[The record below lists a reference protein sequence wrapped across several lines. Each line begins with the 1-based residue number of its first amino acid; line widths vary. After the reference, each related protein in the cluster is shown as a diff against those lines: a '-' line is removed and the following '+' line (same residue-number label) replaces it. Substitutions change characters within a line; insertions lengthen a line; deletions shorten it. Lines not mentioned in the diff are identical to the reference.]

1 MKRGVASF
9 NEMFRRRLVVIFT
22 VFLVAVLGI
31 ESRFVY
37 LQVVARTTLVNKA
50 NQQLETDS
58 IPIKAKRGMIQDST
72 GRVLAQDVA
81 TWSLGLY
88 MKEVKDP
95 HLTAASIASILR
107 ASVTQLEKQIR
118 SASSSFIY
126 LKKQVGVV
134 EYDALRQ
141 LDVSG
146 IVLDK
151 GYRRVYPLGALMSS
165 VVGITGSDNQ
175 GLSGIEFQ
183 YDKEL
188 GGTDGRHTYRVSGSN
203 PGEPAI
209 TEDVIE
215 PIPGKNIVLTIDSN
229 IQYFVQQAL
238 MDTLKTYD
246 GKRATC
252 TILDPKTDAV
262 LAMVDVP
269 GVDPEHWQDA
279 SMSSLSEKAISANYE
294 PGSVFKAATSVAGL
308 ETGTITLQS
317 TFYSGGSLKVA
328 GTVIHEVNDYSYGT
342 MNLYQMLEHSSNV
355 GFAQLSMK
363 IGATRFH
370 DCLSRYGFGKPT
382 GIDLPGEESGILL
395 PTSLWSKTTLP
406 TMGFGQGV
414 AVTAIQLAN
423 FYATIANGGLMQRPY
438 VVDHIVDAS
447 GASQRTDTP
456 GVVGQLFKPETAKVL
471 LEGLHGVVQKNIGVF
486 SAYIPGYEVAGKT
499 GTAQIAAPGGGY
511 LNDGSYVFSFAGI
524 LTANNPRVVVF
535 LSVHQTQKGPRTSFA
550 VAGPTFKKIALQLIQ
565 YLRLKP

>member
-9 NEMFRRRLVVIFT
+9 NDMFRRRLVVIFT

-37 LQVVARTTLVNKA
+37 LQVLARATLVNMA

-95 HLTAASIASILR
+95 HLTAASIAPVLN

-134 EYDALRQ
+134 DYDTLSR
-141 LDVSG
+141 LDVPG

-151 GYRRVYPLGALMSS
+151 GYRRVYPLGALVSS

-188 GGTDGRHTYRVSGSN
+188 GGTDGRHTYKVSGSN
-203 PGEPAI
+203 PGEPAV
-209 TEDVIE
+209 TEDVLE

-229 IQYFVQQAL
+229 IQYFAQQAL

-279 SMSSLSEKAISANYE
+279 SMSSLAEKAISANYE
-294 PGSVFKAATSVAGL
+294 PGSVFKAVTSVAGL

-317 TFYSGGSLKVA
+317 TFYSGGSLRVFD
-328 GTVIHEVNDYSYGT
+328 TVVHDLYPYGT
-342 MNLYQMLEHSSNV
+342 MNLYAMLQHSSNV
-355 GFAQLSMK
+355 AFCQLSMK
-363 IGATRFH
+363 IGAKLFY
-370 DCLSRYGFGKPT
+370 DCVSRYGFGKPT

-395 PTSLWSKTTLP
+395 PMSLWSKTTLP

-414 AVTAIQLAN
+414 AVTAIQMAN

-447 GASQRTDTP
+447 GASQRTDVS
-456 GVVGQLFKPETAKVL
+456 GVVGQLFKPETAKAL
-471 LEGLHGVVQKNIGVF
+471 LGGLHGVVQKDVGVF

-511 LNDGSYVFSFAGI
+511 LTDGSYVFSFAGI
-524 LTANNPRVVVF
+524 LTANDPRVVVF
-535 LSVHQTQKGPRTSFA
+535 LSVHETRKGARTSFL

>member
-9 NEMFRRRLVVIFT
+9 NDMFRRRLVVIFS

-37 LQVVARTTLVNKA
+37 LQVVARTLLVDMA

-58 IPIKAKRGMIQDST
+58 IPIKAKRGMILDST
-72 GRVLAQDVA
+72 GRVLAEDVA

-95 HLTAASIASILR
+95 HLTAASIAPVINT
-107 ASVTQLEKQIR
+107 SVTQLEKQIR
-118 SASSSFIY
+118 SASLSFIY
-126 LKKQVGVV
+126 VKKLVGVA
-134 EYDALRQ
+134 EYEALRR
-141 LDVSG
+141 LDVPG

-188 GGTDGRHTYRVSGSN
+188 GGADGRHTYRVSGSN
-203 PGEPAI
+203 PGEPAV
-209 TEDVIE
+209 TEDVLD
-215 PIPGKNIVLTIDSN
+215 PIPGKNLVLTIDSN
-229 IQYFVQQAL
+229 IQYFAQQTL
-238 MDTLKTYD
+238 IETLKTYD

-252 TILDPKTDAV
+252 TILDPETDAV

-269 GVDPEHWQDA
+269 GIDPEHWQDA
-279 SMSSLSEKAISANYE
+279 SMSLLAEKAISANYE
-294 PGSVFKAATSVAGL
+294 PGSVFKAVTSVAGL

-317 TFYSGGSLKVA
+317 TFSSGGSLKVFD
-328 GTVIHEVNDYSYGT
+328 TVVHDLYPYGT
-342 MNLYQMLEHSSNV
+342 MNLYAMLQHSSNV
-355 GFAQLSMK
+355 AFCQLSMK
-363 IGATRFH
+363 IGAKSFY
-370 DCLSRYGFGKPT
+370 DCVSRYGFGKQT

-395 PTSLWSKTTLP
+395 PTSLWSNTTLP

-414 AVTAIQLAN
+414 AVTAIQMAN

-447 GASQRTDTP
+447 GASQRTDVP
-456 GVVGQLFKPETAKVL
+456 GAIGQLFKPETAKAV
-471 LEGLHGVVQKNIGVF
+471 LEGLHGVVQKDVGVF

-511 LNDGSYVFSFAGI
+511 LKDGSYVYSFAGI
-524 LTANNPRVVVF
+524 LTANDPRVVVF
-535 LSVHQTQKGPRTSFA
+535 LSIHETRQGERTSFR

>member
-9 NEMFRRRLVVIFT
+9 NDMFRRRLVVIFA

-37 LQVVARTTLVNKA
+37 LQVVGRTTLVNMA

-58 IPIKAKRGMIQDST
+58 IPIRAKRGTIQDST

-95 HLTAASIASILR
+95 HLTATSIAPVLNTS
-107 ASVTQLEKQIR
+107 ATQLEKQIR
-118 SASSSFIY
+118 STSSTFIY
-126 LKKQVGVV
+126 VKKQVGVV
-134 EYDALRQ
+134 EYEALRR
-141 LDVSG
+141 LDVPG

-165 VVGITGSDNQ
+165 VVGVTGADNQ

-188 GGTDGRHTYRVSGSN
+188 KGTDGRHTYRVSGSN
-203 PGEPAI
+203 PGEPAV
-209 TEDVIE
+209 TEEVLEAIQ
-215 PIPGKNIVLTIDSN
+215 GKNIVLTIDSN
-229 IQYFVQQAL
+229 IQYFAQQAL

-279 SMSSLSEKAISANYE
+279 SMSSLAEKAISANYE
-294 PGSVFKAATSVAGL
+294 PGSVFKAVTSVAGL
-308 ETGTITLQS
+308 DTGTITLQN
-317 TFYSGGSLKVA
+317 TFYSGGSLKVFD
-328 GTVIHEVNDYSYGT
+328 TVVHDLYPYGT
-342 MNLYQMLEHSSNV
+342 MNLYAMLQHSSNV
-355 GFAQLSMK
+355 AFCQLSMK
-363 IGATRFH
+363 IGSKLFY
-370 DCLSRYGFGKPT
+370 DCVSRYGFGKPT

-395 PTSLWSKTTLP
+395 PLSLWSKTTLP

-414 AVTAIQLAN
+414 AVTAIQMAN
-423 FYATIANGGLMQRPY
+423 FYATIANGGVMQRPY
-438 VVDHIVDAS
+438 VVDHIIDAS
-447 GASQRTDTP
+447 GASQRTDVP
-456 GVVGQLFKPETAKVL
+456 GVVGQLFKPETAKVV
-471 LEGLHGVVQKNIGVF
+471 LEGLHGVVQKDVGVF

-511 LNDGSYVFSFAGI
+511 LKDGSYVYSFAGI
-524 LTANNPRVVVF
+524 LTANDPRVVVF
-535 LSVHQTQKGPRTSFA
+535 LSIHETRQGERTSFR

>member
-9 NEMFRRRLVVIFT
+9 NDMFRRRLVVIFT

-37 LQVVARTTLVNKA
+37 LQVLARVTLVNMA

-95 HLTAASIASILR
+95 HLTAASIAPVLN

-134 EYDALRQ
+134 DYDTLSR
-141 LDVSG
+141 LDVPG

-151 GYRRVYPLGALMSS
+151 GYRRVYPLGALVSS

-188 GGTDGRHTYRVSGSN
+188 GGTDGRHTYKVSGSN
-203 PGEPAI
+203 PGEPAV
-209 TEDVIE
+209 TEDVLE

-229 IQYFVQQAL
+229 IQYFAQQAL

-279 SMSSLSEKAISANYE
+279 SMSSLAEKAISANYE
-294 PGSVFKAATSVAGL
+294 PGSVFKAVTSVAGL

-317 TFYSGGSLKVA
+317 TFYSGGSLRVFD
-328 GTVIHEVNDYSYGT
+328 TVVHDLYPYGT
-342 MNLYQMLEHSSNV
+342 MNLYAMLQHSSNV
-355 GFAQLSMK
+355 AFCQLSMK
-363 IGATRFH
+363 IGAKLFY
-370 DCLSRYGFGKPT
+370 DCVSRYGFGKPT

-395 PTSLWSKTTLP
+395 PMSLWSKTTLP

-414 AVTAIQLAN
+414 AVTAIQMAN

-447 GASQRTDTP
+447 GASQRTDVS
-456 GVVGQLFKPETAKVL
+456 GVVGQLFKPETAKAL
-471 LEGLHGVVQKNIGVF
+471 LGGLHGVVQKDVGVF

-511 LNDGSYVFSFAGI
+511 LTDGSYVFSFAGI
-524 LTANNPRVVVF
+524 LTANDPRVVVF
-535 LSVHQTQKGPRTSFA
+535 LSVHETRKGARTSFL

>member
-9 NEMFRRRLVVIFT
+9 NDLFRRRLVLIFT
-22 VFLVAVLGI
+22 VFLIVALGI

-37 LQVVARTTLVNKA
+37 LQVVARSMLVNKA
-50 NQQLETDS
+50 NQQLEIDS

-95 HLTAASIASILR
+95 HLTAVSIAPVLKE
-107 ASVTQLEKQIR
+107 SVTQLEKQIR
-118 SASSSFIY
+118 SASLSFIY
-126 LKKQVGVV
+126 VKKQVGVV
-134 EYDALRQ
+134 EYEALRR
-141 LDVSG
+141 LDVPG

-188 GGTDGRHTYRVSGSN
+188 GGTDGWHTYRVSGSN
-203 PGEPAI
+203 PGEPAV
-209 TEDVIE
+209 TEEVLE
-215 PIPGKNIVLTIDSN
+215 AIPGKNIVLTIDSN
-229 IQYFVQQAL
+229 IQYFAQQVL

-279 SMSSLSEKAISANYE
+279 SMSSLAEKAISANYE
-294 PGSVFKAATSVAGL
+294 PGSVFKAVTSVAGL

-317 TFYSGGSLKVA
+317 TFTSGGSLKVFD
-328 GTVIHEVNDYSYGT
+328 TVVHDLYPYGT
-342 MNLYQMLEHSSNV
+342 MNLYAMLQHSSNV
-355 GFAQLSMK
+355 AFCQLSMK
-363 IGATRFH
+363 IGAKLFY
-370 DCLSRYGFGKPT
+370 DCASRYGFGRPT

-395 PTSLWSKTTLP
+395 PMSLWSNTTLP

-414 AVTAIQLAN
+414 AVTAIQMAN

-447 GASQRTDTP
+447 GANQRTDVP
-456 GVVGQLFKPETAKVL
+456 GVVGQLFKPETAKAV
-471 LEGLHGVVQKNIGVF
+471 LEGLHGVVQKDVGVF

-499 GTAQIAAPGGGY
+499 GTAEIAAPGGGY
-511 LNDGSYVFSFAGI
+511 LKDGSYVYSFAGI
-524 LTANNPRVVVF
+524 LTANDPRVVVF
-535 LSVHQTQKGPRTSFA
+535 LSVHETRQGERTSFR

>member
-9 NEMFRRRLVVIFT
+9 NDMFRRRLVVVFT
-22 VFLVAVLGI
+22 VFLVVVLGI

-37 LQVVARTTLVNKA
+37 LQVVARATLVNMA

-95 HLTAASIASILR
+95 HLTAVSIAPVIK
-107 ASVTQLEKQIR
+107 ASVTQMEKQIR

-126 LKKQVGVV
+126 LKKQVDVV
-134 EYDALRQ
+134 EYDVLSRLA
-141 LDVSG
+141 VPG

-203 PGEPAI
+203 PGEPAV
-209 TEDVIE
+209 TEDVLE

-229 IQYFVQQAL
+229 IQYFAQQAL

-269 GVDPEHWQDA
+269 SVDPVHWQDA
-279 SMSSLSEKAISANYE
+279 SMSTLSEKAISANYE
-294 PGSVFKAATSVAGL
+294 PGSVFKAITSTIAL
-308 ETGTITLQS
+308 ETKSITPQ
-317 TFYSGGSLKVA
+317 TKFYSGGTLHV
-328 GTVIHEVNDYSYGT
+328 GGIVIHEVNNYKYGW
-342 MNLYQMLEHSSNV
+342 MDLYQMLEHSSNI
-355 GFAQLSMK
+355 GFAQVAMK
-363 IGATRFH
+363 IGAKKFYAGV
-370 DCLSRYGFGKPT
+370 LKYGCGRPT
-382 GIDLPGEESGILL
+382 GIDLPGEESGIVL
-395 PTSLWSKTTLP
+395 PPSQWSESTLP
-406 TMGFGQGV
+406 TMGFGQGI
-414 AVTAIQLAN
+414 AVTAIQIAN
-423 FYATIANGGLMQRPY
+423 FYATIANFGVMQTPY
-438 VVDHIVDAS
+438 VVQSIVDPS
-447 GASQRTDTP
+447 GATQSTDIP
-456 GVVGQLFKPETAKVL
+456 HVVGRLFTADTAKTL
-471 LEGLHGVVQKNIGVF
+471 LGGLHNVVQKNIGVF
-486 SAYIPGYEVAGKT
+486 TAYIPGYEVAGKS
-499 GTAQIAAPGGGY
+499 GTAQIPAPGGGY
-511 LNDGSYVFSFAGI
+511 LPDGSYVFSFAGI

-535 LSVHQTQKGPRTSFA
+535 LSVHDTSRGARTSLQ

>member
-9 NEMFRRRLVVIFT
+9 NDLFRRRLVLIFT
-22 VFLVAVLGI
+22 VFLIVALGI

-37 LQVVARTTLVNKA
+37 LQVVARSMLVNKA
-50 NQQLETDS
+50 NQQLEIDS

-95 HLTAASIASILR
+95 HLTAVSIAPVLKE
-107 ASVTQLEKQIR
+107 SVTQLEKQIR
-118 SASSSFIY
+118 SASLSFIY
-126 LKKQVGVV
+126 VKKQVGVV
-134 EYDALRQ
+134 EYEALRR
-141 LDVSG
+141 LDVPG

-188 GGTDGRHTYRVSGSN
+188 GGTDGWHTYRVSGSN
-203 PGEPAI
+203 PGEPAV
-209 TEDVIE
+209 TEEVLE
-215 PIPGKNIVLTIDSN
+215 AIPGKNIVLTIDSN
-229 IQYFVQQAL
+229 IQYFAQQAL

-279 SMSSLSEKAISANYE
+279 SMSSLAEKAISANYE
-294 PGSVFKAATSVAGL
+294 PGSVFKAVTSVAGL

-317 TFYSGGSLKVA
+317 TFTSGGSLKVFD
-328 GTVIHEVNDYSYGT
+328 TVVHDLYPYGA
-342 MNLYQMLEHSSNV
+342 MNLYAMLQHSSNV
-355 GFAQLSMK
+355 AFCQLSMK
-363 IGATRFH
+363 IGAKLFY
-370 DCLSRYGFGKPT
+370 DCASRYGFGRPT

-395 PTSLWSKTTLP
+395 PMSLWSNTTLP

-414 AVTAIQLAN
+414 AVTAIQMAN

-447 GASQRTDTP
+447 GANQRTDVP
-456 GVVGQLFKPETAKVL
+456 GVVGQLFKPETAKAV
-471 LEGLHGVVQKNIGVF
+471 LEGLHGVVQKDVGVF

-499 GTAQIAAPGGGY
+499 GTAEIAAPGGGY
-511 LNDGSYVFSFAGI
+511 LKDGSYVYSFAGI
-524 LTANNPRVVVF
+524 LTANDPRVVVF
-535 LSVHQTQKGPRTSFA
+535 LSVHETRQGERTSFR

>member
-9 NEMFRRRLVVIFT
+9 NDMFRRRLVVIFT

-37 LQVVARTTLVNKA
+37 LQVVGRTTLVNMA

-58 IPIKAKRGMIQDST
+58 IPIRAKRGTIQDST

-95 HLTAASIASILR
+95 HLTAI
-107 ASVTQLEKQIR
+107 SVAPVIGTSAALLEKQIR
-118 SASSSFIY
+118 STSSTFIY
-126 LKKQVGVV
+126 VKKQVGVM
-134 EYDALRQ
+134 EYEALRR
-141 LDVSG
+141 LDVPG

-165 VVGITGSDNQ
+165 VVGVTGADNQ

-188 GGTDGRHTYRVSGSN
+188 KGTDGRHTYRVSGSN
-203 PGEPAI
+203 PGEPAV
-209 TEDVIE
+209 TEEVLEAIQ
-215 PIPGKNIVLTIDSN
+215 GKNIVLTIDSN
-229 IQYFVQQAL
+229 IQYFAQQAL

-279 SMSSLSEKAISANYE
+279 SMSSLAEKAISANYE
-294 PGSVFKAATSVAGL
+294 PGSVFKAVTSVAGL
-308 ETGTITLQS
+308 DTSTITPQS
-317 TFYSGGSLKVA
+317 TFYSGGSLKVFD
-328 GTVIHEVNDYSYGT
+328 TVVHDLYPYGT
-342 MNLYQMLEHSSNV
+342 MNLYAMLQHSSNV
-355 GFAQLSMK
+355 AFCQLSMK
-363 IGATRFH
+363 IGSKLFY
-370 DCLSRYGFGKPT
+370 DCVSNYGFGRPT

-395 PTSLWSKTTLP
+395 PLSLWSKTTLP

-414 AVTAIQLAN
+414 AVTAIQMAN
-423 FYATIANGGLMQRPY
+423 FYATIANGGVMQRPY
-438 VVDHIVDAS
+438 VVDHIIDAS
-447 GASQRTDTP
+447 GASQRTDVP
-456 GVVGQLFKPETAKVL
+456 GIVGQLFRPETAKVV
-471 LEGLHGVVQKNIGVF
+471 LEGLHGVVQKDVGVF

-511 LNDGSYVFSFAGI
+511 LKDGSYVYSFAGI
-524 LTANNPRVVVF
+524 LTANDPRVVVF
-535 LSVHQTQKGPRTSFA
+535 LSIHETRQGERTSFR

>member
-9 NEMFRRRLVVIFT
+9 NDMFRRRLVVVFT

-37 LQVVARTTLVNKA
+37 LQVLARATLVNMA

-72 GRVLAQDVA
+72 GRVLAEDVA

-95 HLTAASIASILR
+95 HLTAASIAPVLS

-134 EYDALRQ
+134 EYDALSR
-141 LDVSG
+141 LDVPG

-151 GYRRVYPLGALMSS
+151 GYRRVYPLGALVSS

-188 GGTDGRHTYRVSGSN
+188 GGTDGRHTYKVSGSN
-203 PGEPAI
+203 PGEPAV
-209 TEDVIE
+209 TEDVLE

-229 IQYFVQQAL
+229 IQYFAQQAL
-238 MDTLKTYD
+238 MDTLDTYD

-279 SMSSLSEKAISANYE
+279 SMSSLAEKAISANYE

-317 TFYSGGSLKVA
+317 TFYSGGSLKVFD
-328 GTVIHEVNDYSYGT
+328 TVVHDLYPYGT
-342 MNLYQMLEHSSNV
+342 MNLYAMLQHSSNV
-355 GFAQLSMK
+355 AFCQLSMK
-363 IGATRFH
+363 IGATRFY

-414 AVTAIQLAN
+414 AVTAIQMAN
-423 FYATIANGGLMQRPY
+423 FYAAIANRGLMLRPY

-456 GVVGQLFKPETAKVL
+456 GVVGQLFTPETAKAV
-471 LEGLHGVVQKNIGVF
+471 LEGLHGVVQKNVGVF

-524 LTANNPRVVVF
+524 LTANDPRVVVF
-535 LSVHQTQKGPRTSFA
+535 LSIHETRKGARTSFL

>member
-9 NEMFRRRLVVIFT
+9 NDMFRRRLVVIFT

-37 LQVVARTTLVNKA
+37 LQVVARATLVNMA

-58 IPIKAKRGMIQDST
+58 IPIKAKRGMILDST

-95 HLTAASIASILR
+95 HVTAAGIAPILK

-118 SASSSFIY
+118 NASPSFIY
-126 LKKQVGVV
+126 IRKQVGVV
-134 EYDALRQ
+134 EYEALRR
-141 LDVSG
+141 LDVPG

-165 VVGITGSDNQ
+165 VVGVTGSDNQ

-188 GGTDGRHTYRVSGSN
+188 GGTSGRHTYRVSGAN
-203 PGEPAI
+203 PGEPAV
-209 TEDVIE
+209 TEEVLE
-215 PIPGKNIVLTIDSN
+215 AIPGKNIVLTIDSN
-229 IQYFVQQAL
+229 IQYFAQQVL

-269 GVDPEHWQDA
+269 SVDPVHWQDA
-279 SMSSLSEKAISANYE
+279 SISSLTEKAISANYE
-294 PGSVFKAATSVAGL
+294 PGSVFKAVTSVAGL
-308 ETGTITLQS
+308 DTGTITLQN
-317 TFYSGGSLKVA
+317 TFYSGGSLKVF
-328 GTVIHEVNDYSYGT
+328 GTVIHDLYPYGT
-342 MNLYQMLEHSSNV
+342 MNLNAMLQHSSNV
-355 GFAQLSMK
+355 AFAQLSMK
-363 IGATRFH
+363 IGATRFY
-370 DCLSRYGFGKPT
+370 DRVRRYGFGKPT

-395 PTSLWSKTTLP
+395 PTSLWSNTTLP

-414 AVTAIQLAN
+414 AVTAIQMAN
-423 FYATIANGGLMQRPY
+423 FYAAIANGGVMQRPY

-447 GASQRTDTP
+447 GANQRTDIP
-456 GVVGQLFKPETAKVL
+456 GVIGQLFKPETAKAL
-471 LEGLHGVVQKNIGVF
+471 LRGLRGVVQKDVGVF

-511 LNDGSYVFSFAGI
+511 LHDGSYVYSFAGI
-524 LTANNPRVVVF
+524 LTANDPRVVVF
-535 LSVHQTQKGPRTSFA
+535 LSVHETRQGERTSFR

>member
-9 NEMFRRRLVVIFT
+9 NDMFRRRLVVIFT

-37 LQVVARTTLVNKA
+37 LQVLARVTLVNMA

-95 HLTAASIASILR
+95 HLTAASIAPVLN

-134 EYDALRQ
+134 DYDTLSR
-141 LDVSG
+141 LDVPG

-151 GYRRVYPLGALMSS
+151 GYRRVYPLGALVSS

-188 GGTDGRHTYRVSGSN
+188 GGTDGRHTYKVSGSN
-203 PGEPAI
+203 PGEPAV
-209 TEDVIE
+209 TEDVLE

-229 IQYFVQQAL
+229 IQYFAQQAL

-279 SMSSLSEKAISANYE
+279 SMSSLAEKAISANYE
-294 PGSVFKAATSVAGL
+294 PGSVFKAVTSVAGL

-317 TFYSGGSLKVA
+317 TFYSGGSLRVFD
-328 GTVIHEVNDYSYGT
+328 TVVHDLYPYGT
-342 MNLYQMLEHSSNV
+342 MNLYAMLQHSSNV
-355 GFAQLSMK
+355 AFCQLSMK
-363 IGATRFH
+363 IGAKLFY
-370 DCLSRYGFGKPT
+370 DCVSRYGFGKPT

-395 PTSLWSKTTLP
+395 PMSLWSKTTLP

-414 AVTAIQLAN
+414 AVTAIQMAN

-447 GASQRTDTP
+447 GARQRTDVS
-456 GVVGQLFKPETAKVL
+456 GVVGQLFKPETAKAL
-471 LEGLHGVVQKNIGVF
+471 LGGLHGVVQKDVGVF

-511 LNDGSYVFSFAGI
+511 LTDGSYVFSFAGI
-524 LTANNPRVVVF
+524 LTANDPRVVVF
-535 LSVHQTQKGPRTSFA
+535 LSVHETRKGARTSFL

>member
-9 NEMFRRRLVVIFT
+9 NDMFRRRLVVIFT

-37 LQVVARTTLVNKA
+37 LQVVGRTTLVNMA

-58 IPIKAKRGMIQDST
+58 IPIRAKRGTIQDST

-95 HLTAASIASILR
+95 HLTAISIAPVIGTSAAL
-107 ASVTQLEKQIR
+107 LEKQIR
-118 SASSSFIY
+118 STSSTFIY
-126 LKKQVGVV
+126 VKKQVGVM
-134 EYDALRQ
+134 EYEALRR
-141 LDVSG
+141 LDVPG

-165 VVGITGSDNQ
+165 VVGVTGADNQ

-188 GGTDGRHTYRVSGSN
+188 KGTDGRHTYRVSGSN
-203 PGEPAI
+203 PGEPAV
-209 TEDVIE
+209 TEEVLEAIQ
-215 PIPGKNIVLTIDSN
+215 GKNIVLTIDSN
-229 IQYFVQQAL
+229 IQYFAQQAL

-279 SMSSLSEKAISANYE
+279 SMSSLAEKAISANYE
-294 PGSVFKAATSVAGL
+294 PGSVFKAVTSVAGL
-308 ETGTITLQS
+308 DTSTITPQS
-317 TFYSGGSLKVA
+317 TFYSGGSLKVFD
-328 GTVIHEVNDYSYGT
+328 TVVHDLYPYGT
-342 MNLYQMLEHSSNV
+342 MNLYAMLQHSSNV
-355 GFAQLSMK
+355 AFCQLSMK
-363 IGATRFH
+363 IGSKLFY
-370 DCLSRYGFGKPT
+370 DCVSNYGFGRPT

-395 PTSLWSKTTLP
+395 PLSLWSKTTLP

-414 AVTAIQLAN
+414 AVTAIQMAN
-423 FYATIANGGLMQRPY
+423 FYAAIANGGVMQRPY
-438 VVDHIVDAS
+438 VVDHIIDAS
-447 GASQRTDTP
+447 GASQRTDVP
-456 GVVGQLFKPETAKVL
+456 GIVGQLFRPETAKVV
-471 LEGLHGVVQKNIGVF
+471 LEGLHGVVQKDVGVF

-511 LNDGSYVFSFAGI
+511 LKDGSYVYSFAGI
-524 LTANNPRVVVF
+524 LTANDPRVVVF
-535 LSVHQTQKGPRTSFA
+535 LSIHETRQGERTSFR

>member
-9 NEMFRRRLVVIFT
+9 NDMFRRRLVVIFT

-37 LQVVARTTLVNKA
+37 LQVVGRTTLVNMA
-50 NQQLETDS
+50 NQQLATDS
-58 IPIKAKRGMIQDST
+58 IPIRAKRGTIQDST

-95 HLTAASIASILR
+95 HLTAISIAPVIGTSAAL
-107 ASVTQLEKQIR
+107 LEKQIR
-118 SASSSFIY
+118 STSSTFIY
-126 LKKQVGVV
+126 VKKQVGVM
-134 EYDALRQ
+134 EYEALRR
-141 LDVSG
+141 LDVPG

-165 VVGITGSDNQ
+165 VVGVTGADNQ

-188 GGTDGRHTYRVSGSN
+188 KGTDGRHTYRVSGSN
-203 PGEPAI
+203 PGEPAV
-209 TEDVIE
+209 TEEVLEAIQ
-215 PIPGKNIVLTIDSN
+215 GKNIVLTIDSN
-229 IQYFVQQAL
+229 IQYFAQQAL

-279 SMSSLSEKAISANYE
+279 SMSSLAEKAISANYE
-294 PGSVFKAATSVAGL
+294 PGSVFKAVTSVAGL
-308 ETGTITLQS
+308 DTSTITPQS
-317 TFYSGGSLKVA
+317 TFYSGGSLKVFD
-328 GTVIHEVNDYSYGT
+328 TVVHDLYPYGT
-342 MNLYQMLEHSSNV
+342 MNLYAMLQHSSNV
-355 GFAQLSMK
+355 AFCQLSMK
-363 IGATRFH
+363 IGSKLFY
-370 DCLSRYGFGKPT
+370 DCVSNYGFGRPT

-395 PTSLWSKTTLP
+395 PLSLWSKTTLP

-414 AVTAIQLAN
+414 AVTAIQMAN
-423 FYATIANGGLMQRPY
+423 FYATIANGGVMQRPY
-438 VVDHIVDAS
+438 VVDHIIDAS
-447 GASQRTDTP
+447 GASQRTDVP
-456 GVVGQLFKPETAKVL
+456 GIVGQLFRPETAKVV
-471 LEGLHGVVQKNIGVF
+471 LEGLHGVVQKDVGVF

-511 LNDGSYVFSFAGI
+511 LKDGSYVYSFAGI
-524 LTANNPRVVVF
+524 LTANDPRVVVF
-535 LSVHQTQKGPRTSFA
+535 LSIHETRQGERTSFR

>member
-9 NEMFRRRLVVIFT
+9 NNLFRRRLVIVFA

-31 ESRFVY
+31 EARFIY
-37 LQVVARTTLVNKA
+37 LQVVARTTLVDMA

-58 IPIKAKRGMIQDST
+58 IPIKAKRGTIQDST
-72 GRVLAQDVA
+72 GRILAQDVA

-88 MKEVKDP
+88 MREVKDP
-95 HLTAASIASILR
+95 HLTAVSIAPILK
-107 ASVTQLEKQIR
+107 ASAAQLEKQIR
-118 SASSSFIY
+118 SASSTFIY
-126 LKKQVGVV
+126 VKKQVGVG
-134 EYDALRQ
+134 EYEALRR
-141 LDVSG
+141 LDVPG

-151 GYRRVYPLGALMSS
+151 GYRRVYPLGSLISS
-165 VVGITGSDNQ
+165 VVGVTGSDNQ

-188 GGTDGRHTYRVSGSN
+188 KGTDGRHTYRVSGSN
-203 PGEPAI
+203 PGEPAV
-209 TEDVIE
+209 TEEVTEAIA
-215 PIPGKNIVLTIDSN
+215 GKDIVLTIDSN
-229 IQYFVQQAL
+229 IQYFAQQAL
-238 MDTLKTYD
+238 MDTLKAYD

-269 GVDPEHWQDA
+269 GVDPEHWQEA
-279 SMSSLSEKAISANYE
+279 SMSSLAEKVVSANYE
-294 PGSVFKAATSVAGL
+294 PGSVFKAVTSVAGL
-308 ETGTITLQS
+308 ETGTVTLQS
-317 TFYSGGSLKVA
+317 TFYSGGSLKVFD
-328 GTVIHEVNDYSYGT
+328 TVVHDLYPYGT
-342 MNLYQMLEHSSNV
+342 MNLYAMLQHSSNV
-355 GFAQLSMK
+355 AFCQLSMK
-363 IGATRFH
+363 IGAKPFY
-370 DCLSRYGFGKPT
+370 DCVTRYGFGKPT

-414 AVTAIQLAN
+414 AVTAIQMAN
-423 FYATIANGGLMQRPY
+423 FYATIANGGVMQRPY
-438 VVDHIVDAS
+438 VVDHIIDAS

-456 GVVGQLFKPETAKVL
+456 GVVGQLFKPETAKAV
-471 LEGLHGVVQKNIGVF
+471 LEGLHGVVQKDVGVF
-486 SAYIPGYEVAGKT
+486 SAYIPGYQVAGKT

-511 LNDGSYVFSFAGI
+511 LSDGSYVYSFAGI
-524 LTANNPRVVVF
+524 LTANDPRVVVF
-535 LSVHQTQKGPRTSFA
+535 LSVHETRKGARTSFS